1 MKAGNKE
8 EKQLDESDVCENS
21 SILPSWG
28 RLME

>member
-21 SILPSWG
+21 SILPS
-28 RLME
+28 